1 MRFYYLFILFVCTSV
16 FAQDTIPN
24 FSAIDSL
31 YREDQFYL
39 GVTYNLLQ
47 NRNDGIRQNKISY
60 GITTGILRDM
70 PINARRNVSIAAG
83 LGYSFQNYSQNILV
97 SKNADAFSYS
107 TIDPAAPFSKN
118 KIQTHLVEVPIE
130 FRWRTSNAESHKFWR
145 VYTGFKVGYVFYDVS
160 KYNGS
165 QGTFVYKRNP
175 DISAIQY
182 TVYTALGYNT
192 WNFNVS
198 YGLNPV
204 FSSGTLNG
212 NPIELTA
219 LSLGLLFYIL

>member
-1 MRFYYLFILFVCTSV
+1 MLFVCTAV

-39 GVTYNLLQ
+39 GITYNLLQ
-47 NRNDGIRQNKISY
+47 NRNNGIRQNKISY

-70 PINARRNVSIAAG
+70 PINKRRNVSIAAG
-83 LGYSFQNYSQNILV
+83 LGYSFQNFNQNILV
-97 SKNADAFSYS
+97 SRNDNVYSYQ
-107 TIDPAAPFSKN
+107 TIDPAAPFAKN
-118 KIQTHLVEVPIE
+118 KIQTHAIEVPVE

-145 VYTGFKVGYVFYDVS
+145 VYTGFKVGYVFYDIS

-165 QGTFVYKRNP
+165 QGTFIYKQNP
-175 DISAIQY
+175 DVSKIQY

-198 YGLNPV
+198 YGINPI
-204 FSSGTLNG
+204 FSSGTLSG
-212 NPIELTA
+212 NPIELTS
-219 LSLGLLFYIL
+219 LNLGLMFYIL

>member
-1 MRFYYLFILFVCTSV
+1 MRFYHLFLLFACSAV

-39 GVTYNLLQ
+39 GISYNLLQ

-60 GITTGILRDM
+60 GITAGFLRDM
-70 PINARRNVSIAAG
+70 PINERRNISIGAG
-83 LGYSFQNYSQNILV
+83 LGYSYQNFNQNILI
-97 SKNADAFSYS
+97 SREDNIFSYKI
-107 TIDPAAPFSKN
+107 IDPENAFNKN
-118 KIQTHLVEVPIE
+118 KIQTHAVEVPVE
-130 FRWRTSNAESHKFWR
+130 FRWRTSNAASHKFWR
-145 VYTGFKVGYVFYDVS
+145 VYTGFKVGYVFYNVS

-165 QGTFVYKRNP
+165 QGTFVYKNNS
-175 DISAIQY
+175 DISDIQY

-198 YGLNPV
+198 YGLNPI
-204 FSSGTLNG
+204 FSSAILNN
-212 NPIELTA
+212 NPIKLTS
-219 LSLGLLFYIL
+219 LNLGLMFYIL

>member
-1 MRFYYLFILFVCTSV
+1 MRFYHLFLIFVCSAV

-39 GVTYNLLQ
+39 GISYNLLQ

-60 GITTGILRDM
+60 GITTGFLRDM
-70 PINARRNVSIAAG
+70 PINKRRNVSIAAG
-83 LGYSFQNYSQNILV
+83 LGYSFQNFNQNILV
-97 SKNADAFSYS
+97 SKNEDVFSYA
-107 TIDPAAPFSKN
+107 TIDPAAPFNKN
-118 KIQTHLVEVPIE
+118 KIQTHAVEVPVE

-145 VYTGFKVGYVFYDVS
+145 VYTGFKVGYVFYNVS

-165 QGTFVYKRNP
+165 QGTFIYKNNP
-175 DISAIQY
+175 EVNDIQY

-192 WNFNVS
+192 WNFHIS
-198 YGLNPV
+198 YGLNPI
-204 FSSGTLNG
+204 FGKGTLNG
-212 NPIELTA
+212 NPIELTS
-219 LSLGLLFYIL
+219 LNLGLLFYIL

>member
-1 MRFYYLFILFVCTSV
+1 MRLYQIVILFFCTSV

-39 GVTYNLLQ
+39 GLSYNLLQ

-60 GITTGILRDM
+60 GITAGVLRDM

-97 SKNADAFSYS
+97 SKTDNTFSYS
-107 TIDPAAPFSKN
+107 TIDPASPFNKN
-118 KIQTHLVEVPIE
+118 KIQTHAVEVPIE

-145 VYTGFKVGYVFYDVS
+145 VYTGFKVGYVFYDIS

-165 QGTFVYKRNP
+165 QGTFIYKKNP
-175 DISAIQY
+175 DINSIQY

-198 YGLNPV
+198 YGINPV
-204 FSSGTLNG
+204 FNSGTLNG

>member
-1 MRFYYLFILFVCTSV
+1 MFLLFVCSAV

-39 GVTYNLLQ
+39 GISYNLLQ

-60 GITTGILRDM
+60 GITGGFLRDM
-70 PINARRNVSIAAG
+70 PINERRNFSIAAG

-97 SKNADAFSYS
+97 SKTDNIYSYS
-107 TIDPAAPFSKN
+107 TIDPAASFNKN
-118 KIQTHLVEVPIE
+118 KIHTHAIEVPVEV
-130 FRWRTSNAESHKFWR
+130 RWRTSNAESHKFWR

-160 KYNGS
+160 KYDGS
-165 QGTFVYKRNP
+165 QGTFVYKNNP
-175 DISAIQY
+175 DISNIQY

-192 WNFNVS
+192 WNFKVS
-198 YGLNPV
+198 YGINPI
-204 FSSGTLNG
+204 FSDAELNG
-212 NPIELTA
+212 NPIDLTV
-219 LSLGLLFYIL
+219 LSLGLQFYIL

>member
-1 MRFYYLFILFVCTSV
+1 MKYYHMFLLFVCSAV

-39 GVTYNLLQ
+39 GISYNLLQ

-60 GITTGILRDM
+60 GITGGFLRDM
-70 PINARRNVSIAAG
+70 PINERRNFSIAAG

-97 SKNADAFSYS
+97 SKTDNIYSYS
-107 TIDPAAPFSKN
+107 TIDPAASFNKN
-118 KIQTHLVEVPIE
+118 KIHTHAIEVPVEV
-130 FRWRTSNAESHKFWR
+130 RWRTSNAESHKFWR

-160 KYNGS
+160 KYDGS
-165 QGTFVYKRNP
+165 QGTFVYKNNP
-175 DISAIQY
+175 DISNIQY

-192 WNFNVS
+192 WNFKVS
-198 YGLNPV
+198 YGINPI
-204 FSSGTLNG
+204 FSDAELNG
-212 NPIELTA
+212 NPIDLTV
-219 LSLGLLFYIL
+219 LSLGLQFYIL

>member
-1 MRFYYLFILFVCTSV
+1 MRLYHLIILFVCTSV

-39 GVTYNLLQ
+39 GLSYNLLQ
-47 NRNDGIRQNKISY
+47 NRNGGIRQNKISY
-60 GITTGILRDM
+60 GVTTGVLRDM

-97 SKNADAFSYS
+97 SKADNVFSYS

-118 KIQTHLVEVPIE
+118 KIQTHAVEIPVE

-145 VYTGFKVGYVFYDVS
+145 VYTGFKVGYIFYDVS

-165 QGTFVYKRNP
+165 QGTFVYKKNP
-175 DISAIQY
+175 DISPIQY

-198 YGLNPV
+198 YGINPV
-204 FSSGTLNG
+204 FRSGTVNG
-212 NPIELTA
+212 TPIELTA
-219 LSLGLLFYIL
+219 LSLGLQFYIL